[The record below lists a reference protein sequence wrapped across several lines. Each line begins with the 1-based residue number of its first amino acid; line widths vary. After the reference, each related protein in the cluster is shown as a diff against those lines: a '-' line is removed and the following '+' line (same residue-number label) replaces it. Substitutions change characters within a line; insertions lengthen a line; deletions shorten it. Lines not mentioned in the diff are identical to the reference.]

1 MQEVKVRGLEL
12 RIKLAS
18 TNQDLVNSESPNLFF
33 RSPASAIYVAIKSQT
48 YMSSKC
54 HLMDLQL
61 SGTTPDIYF
70 CRCLNFDFSLKQ
82 VS

>member
-33 RSPASAIYVAIKSQT
+33 RSPASAIYVAIKSQLMT
-48 YMSSKC
+48 SKC
-54 HLMDLQL
+54 HLVDLQL
-61 SGTTPDIYF
+61 SGTTPGIYF
-70 CRCLNFDFSLKQ
+70 GHYLNSNFSLKH